1 MNANLANAP
10 AKQRTAVKVDKKEK
24 KEEEKK
30 KGKESPK
37 LGFFRQAKRGKEQGQ
52 KMKCRHVF
60 NFKS

>member
-37 LGFFRQAKRGKEQGQ
+37 LGFFGKRREEKNKGK
-52 KMKCRHVF
+52 K
-60 NFKS
+60 